1 MSEKNEG
8 KVIKPIE
15 TRMASL
21 VFVANLV
28 PSAAL
33 IALLVLIDASV
44 YVIGIVAVLSFFLS
58 VFSVTTVWRMAQY
71 HFQSVHNLL
80 DAIVCGDYSFRGA
93 HEQSSGA
100 YGELIKTI
108 NALAVTIQRQRMQ
121 SQESQVL
128 IRKVLEQIDVAIL
141 SWDESHQIHLINPAA
156 KSLIGVS
163 SEAETIQQPSE
174 EVCALIVTLEQ
185 LKVGEMHLK
194 DMTIGNERGRYR
206 IRLERF
212 ITDGDTHYLVFL
224 TNVSSI
230 LRSEERR
237 AWRNLV
243 RVLSH
248 EINNSLAPLRSF
260 SRALSSQIDKREADA
275 ELKQELLDGLNV
287 IGNRADSLISFVQS
301 YHKVARLPEPSRQK
315 HDFRELVV
323 NLADL
328 FSDNHIVVDGQSITV
343 SLDVAQIEQVM
354 INLIKNAIEAGSDL
368 EPIEINWRRVGNTL
382 AVNVL
387 DSGPGIHNA
396 DNLFTPFYTTKPK
409 GSGIG
414 LVFSQQVVEAHGGHL
429 DISNRD
435 DATGCRASFTLP
447 IH

>member
-1 MSEKNEG
+1 LSEKNEG

-194 DMTIGNERGRYR
+194 DTLPCISDKR
-206 IRLERF
+206 IF
-212 ITDGDTHYLVFL
+212 Y
-224 TNVSSI
+224 SAQ
-230 LRSEERR
+230 RR
-237 AWRNLV
+237 AASVAKPCESAEPR
-243 RVLSH
+243 
-248 EINNSLAPLRSF
+248 
-260 SRALSSQIDKREADA
+260 DK
-275 ELKQELLDGLNV
+275 
-287 IGNRADSLISFVQS
+287 
-301 YHKVARLPEPSRQK
+301 
-315 HDFRELVV
+315 
-323 NLADL
+323 
-328 FSDNHIVVDGQSITV
+328 
-343 SLDVAQIEQVM
+343 
-354 INLIKNAIEAGSDL
+354 
-368 EPIEINWRRVGNTL
+368 
-382 AVNVL
+382 
-387 DSGPGIHNA
+387 
-396 DNLFTPFYTTKPK
+396 
-409 GSGIG
+409 
-414 LVFSQQVVEAHGGHL
+414 
-429 DISNRD
+429 
-435 DATGCRASFTLP
+435 
-447 IH
+447 